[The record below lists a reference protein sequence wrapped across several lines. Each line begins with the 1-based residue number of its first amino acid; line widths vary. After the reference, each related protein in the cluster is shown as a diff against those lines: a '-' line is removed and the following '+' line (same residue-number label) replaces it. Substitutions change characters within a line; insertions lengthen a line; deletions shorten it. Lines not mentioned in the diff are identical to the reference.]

1 VNDMAEVG
9 VGAAEQTDIEVEV
22 KKLDLVEISAKLK
35 DAREALSV
43 AQHNYDVAGKAVK
56 SAVEAERAAYKEFND
71 AVKDMRPKRTPR
83 AKKEESAPKTEA
95 KKPDKKKK

>member
-56 SAVEAERAAYKEFND
+56 SAVEAERAAYKEFN
-71 AVKDMRPKRTPR
+71 MRPKRTPR